1 MPSSRHRTTGKFTA
15 LIFALAVLALSA
27 PARLCA
33 QSALSAES
41 WIHHAL
47 KIPTRDGIN
56 LYTLPLPIILI
67 RTPFGAAANLAPGP
81 IAAPYREL
89 ALDGYIFVF
98 QDIRG
103 RNGSTGEFT
112 TIRALHDPKD
122 PNGTDESTDAYDT
135 IDWLVKNIPNN
146 NGNVGVMGFS
156 YPG

>member
-56 LYTLPLPIILI
+56 LYTVVVAPKSQPLPLPIILI

-112 TIRALHDPKD
+112 T
-122 PNGTDESTDAYDT
+122 DESTDAYDT